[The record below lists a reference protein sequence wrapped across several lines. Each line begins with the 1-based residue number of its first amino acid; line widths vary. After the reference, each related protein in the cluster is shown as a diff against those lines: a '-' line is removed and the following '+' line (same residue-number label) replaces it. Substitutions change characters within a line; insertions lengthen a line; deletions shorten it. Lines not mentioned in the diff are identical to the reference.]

1 MAYLASGATARVGG
15 CCGAR
20 AMSAVRA
27 SNSAINTR
35 SSSRA
40 SGAPG
45 QTWMPAPYSR
55 FSAGSRSMRKS
66 SGASKAR
73 GSRSAAIQLI
83 DRRSPAAKAWLPNST
98 ADPAPAAPC
107 WRRCRGTRVQSAACA
122 QAQRSRR
129 ARAGRRCAGA
139 GRSRW
144 ARRGGRHLDGVHH
157 GVVVHRQADRHAVD
171 RLAGGPAAFAGDLE
185 RRGLGVAQLGLD
197 VPQAVVATVAAKDD
211 VAVMQVRAGNGRG
224 KRHGKVLSR
233 ENHEKTGLLRV
244 LGALAAVR
252 RNPAALSCPF
262 PRWGGRDGGRRR

>member
-1 MAYLASGATARVGG
+1 MAYLASGDTARVGG

-73 GSRSAAIQLI
+73 GSRLAAIQLI

-98 ADPAPAAPC
+98 AGPAPAAPC

-171 RLAGGPAAFAGDLE
+171 RLAGGPTAFAGDFK
-185 RRGLGVAQLGLD
+185 GLRLAVVQFGLD
-197 VPQAVVATVAAKDD
+197 VPQAIAPAVATKHHP
-211 VAVMQVRAGNGRG
+211 AVVQVRAG
-224 KRHGKVLSR
+224 S
-233 ENHEKTGLLRV
+233 
-244 LGALAAVR
+244 
-252 RNPAALSCPF
+252 
-262 PRWGGRDGGRRR
+262 GRRKGHGENLSDNGVDPDSGRKRAAAQRNHRPGQRVSTHHVRAQHAPAPHSHP